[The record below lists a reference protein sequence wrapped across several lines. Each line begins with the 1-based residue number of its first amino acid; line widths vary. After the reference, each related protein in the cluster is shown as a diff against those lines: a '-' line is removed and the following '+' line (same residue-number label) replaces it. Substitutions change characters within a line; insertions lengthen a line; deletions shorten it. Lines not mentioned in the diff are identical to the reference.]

1 MRHRLFVRPLRLGS
15 TLVLALLLTCAQAV
29 ELGEPAV
36 RSFIGQPLI
45 ADIELSGF
53 AGDAA
58 PVQVKLAHPDVYRGA
73 SIRVHPVLASLN
85 MSVMRRDGRQFLHLT
100 TLKPV
105 DTEYVHVFLELSEGG
120 RRSVRGAT
128 LWLTADPQPAPPP
141 APAPVPAPVAAP
153 VAARVEPAPVRAVSC
168 PRPQFTAAQI
178 KACSTLDY
186 KNAML
191 NAQIVELEE
200 KVKLLQMAIEARP
213 RAAALAAP
221 PPIRTASKSA
231 PAASGPKAAKAGGKS
246 GMPWLPIGAAGAAA
260 LVVLA
265 GVAVFFAKRRAKGPA
280 RAASAPG
287 FMARLRERL
296 KRDKKADA
304 AAPPQEPHT

>member
-15 TLVLALLLTCAQAV
+15 ALVLALLLTCAHAV

-36 RSFIGQPLI
+36 RSYIGQPLI

-128 LWLTADPQPAPPP
+128 LWLSADPQPAPPP
-141 APAPVPAPVAAP
+141 APVPVAVPAPAP
-153 VAARVEPAPVRAVSC
+153 VAARVEPAPARALSC

-178 KACSTLDY
+178 KTCATLDY

-191 NAQIVELEE
+191 SAQIVELEE
-200 KVKLLQMAIEARP
+200 KVKLLQMAMEARP

-231 PAASGPKAAKAGGKS
+231 PAAAGPKAAGES
-246 GMPWLPIGAAGAAA
+246 GMPWLRIGAAGAAV

-265 GVAVFFAKRRAKGPA
+265 GAAVFFAKRRAKGPA
-280 RAASAPG
+280 RTASAPG

-304 AAPPQEPHT
+304 AASPQEPHT